1 MGITI
6 RAIPPTTRGWLATAA
21 GAAAV
26 VVALVV
32 LYSAYIPLMND
43 FEVYYYGGSRVLQT
57 GETGVNELYAP
68 RDGLPFTYPPFA
80 ALLFALLATLN
91 IGASGLIFIT
101 TALVGAAVVAAWLT
115 RHYFGLHGWRDA
127 FADWRFR
134 SVALA
139 CTAAILLLGPWRD
152 TFDFGQI
159 NIILMGLILA
169 DFALYGKSRA
179 GELRWPAGLLIG
191 LAAGIKLTPLAF
203 GLYFLVRR
211 DLKALGWMAAGF
223 FGSIAVSWAL
233 IPTASMMFWTRIL
246 PDTGRIGGPAYV
258 DNLSLKGLLLHLGLP
273 DSSVTS
279 MVWLVLSLALAT
291 VAALVIKWAVDAE
304 ENFVAVSA
312 TALLM
317 LLISPVS
324 WSHHWVW
331 MAVALPCMGF
341 AIHRVP
347 SRNGRMRLAGWIIVA
362 ASVVAFYLTPKYLAV
377 MAGAQ
382 EWGKDPQTQWQ
393 LTVSSLGVV
402 CGMAMLVYW
411 ALAYRPS
418 RAPLRPLRVA
428 SAFRDPAARG
438 SDSLDPAASQGLRS
452 GRL

>member
-1 MGITI
+1 VTTSL
-6 RAIPPTTRGWLATAA
+6 RAVSPTTRSWLATAA

-26 VVALVV
+26 VAALVV

-43 FEVYYYGGSRVLQT
+43 FEVYYYGGSRVLET
-57 GETGVNELYAP
+57 GESGVNELYAP

-80 ALLFALLATLN
+80 ALLFALLATLS
-91 IGASGLIFIT
+91 IGASSLIFIT
-101 TALVGAAVVAAWLT
+101 TALAGAAVVSAWLA
-115 RHYFGLHGWRDA
+115 RHYFGLRRWKDA

-134 SVALA
+134 AVALA
-139 CTAAILLLGPWRD
+139 GTAAILLLGPWRD

-211 DLKALGWMAAGF
+211 DFKALGWMAAGF
-223 FGSIAVSWAL
+223 FGSIAMSWAVL
-233 IPTASMMFWTRIL
+233 PHASLTFWTKIL
-246 PDTGRIGGPAYV
+246 PDTGRIGGPGYV
-258 DNLSLKGLLLHLGLP
+258 DNLSVKGLLLHLGLP
-273 DSSVTS
+273 DSGVTS
-279 MVWLVLSLALAT
+279 AVWLVLSLALVA
-291 VAALVIKWAVDAE
+291 VAALVIKWAVDAD

-312 TALLM
+312 TAVLM

-331 MAVALPCMGF
+331 MAVALPSMAF
-341 AIHRVP
+341 ALHRIP
-347 SRNGRMRLAGWIIVA
+347 SRDGRMRLAGWIIVA
-362 ASVVAFYLTPKYLAV
+362 ASAVAFYLTPKYLAV
-377 MAGAQ
+377 MAGAN

-402 CGMAMLVYW
+402 CGIAMLAYW
-411 ALAYRPS
+411 ALAYRPT
-418 RAPLRPLRVA
+418 RATLR
-428 SAFRDPAARG
+428 
-438 SDSLDPAASQGLRS
+438 
-452 GRL
+452 

>member
-1 MGITI
+1 MTISI
-6 RAIPPTTRGWLATAA
+6 RAISPTTRGWLATAA

-68 RDGLPFTYPPFA
+68 RNGLPFTYPPFA
-80 ALLFALLATLN
+80 ALLFALLATLS
-91 IGASGLIFIT
+91 IGASSLIFIT
-101 TALVGAAVVAAWLT
+101 TSLAGAAVVSAWLA
-115 RHYFGLHGWRDA
+115 RHYFGLRRWKDA

-134 SVALA
+134 AVALA
-139 CTAAILLLGPWRD
+139 GTAAILLLGPWRD

-211 DLKALGWMAAGF
+211 DFKALGWMAAGF
-223 FGSIAVSWAL
+223 VGSIAMSWAVL
-233 IPTASMMFWTRIL
+233 PQASLTFWTKIL
-246 PDTGRIGGPAYV
+246 PDTGRIGGPGYV
-258 DNLSLKGLLLHLGLP
+258 DNLSVKGLLLHLGMP
-273 DSSVTS
+273 DSGVTS
-279 MVWLVLSLALAT
+279 VVWLVISLALVA
-291 VAALVIKWAVDAE
+291 VAALVIKWAVAAD

-331 MAVALPCMGF
+331 MAVALPSMAF
-341 AIHRVP
+341 ALHRVP
-347 SRNGRMRLAGWIIVA
+347 SPDGRMRLAGWAIVA
-362 ASVVAFYLTPKYLAV
+362 ASAVAFYLTPKYLAV
-377 MAGAQ
+377 TAGAH

-393 LTVSSLGVV
+393 LTASSLGVV
-402 CGMAMLVYW
+402 CGIAMLAYW

-418 RAPLRPLRVA
+418 RATLR
-428 SAFRDPAARG
+428 
-438 SDSLDPAASQGLRS
+438 
-452 GRL
+452 

>member
-1 MGITI
+1 MTITA
-6 RAIPPTTRGWLATAA
+6 RAKASTTLGWLATAA
-21 GAAAV
+21 GAIAV

-43 FEVYYYGGSRVLQT
+43 FEVYFYGGSRVLQT

-80 ALLFALLATLN
+80 ALLFAALASL
-91 IGASGLIFIT
+91 GQSAASLVFIT
-101 TALVGAAVVAAWLT
+101 TALLGAVIVSAWLA
-115 RHYFGLHGWRDA
+115 RHYFRLGRWRDA
-127 FADWRFR
+127 AADWRFR

-139 CTAAILLLGPWRD
+139 GTAAILLLGPWRD

-169 DFALYGKSRA
+169 DFALHGKVGA
-179 GELRWPAGLLIG
+179 GQIRWPAGLLIG
-191 LAAGIKLTPLAF
+191 IAAGIKLTPLAF

-211 DLKALGWMAAGF
+211 DFKALGWMAAGF
-223 FGSIAVSWAL
+223 FGSIALAWAL
-233 IPTASMMFWTRIL
+233 LPTASVTFWTRIL
-246 PDTGRIGGPAYV
+246 PDTGRIGGPAYM
-258 DNLSLKGLLLHLGLP
+258 DNLSVKGLLLHLGLP
-273 DSSVTS
+273 DSGPTSVL
-279 MVWLVLSLALAT
+279 WLLISLALAA
-291 VAALVIKWAVDAE
+291 VAALVIKWAVDAD

-347 SRNGRMRLAGWIIVA
+347 SRDGKMRLAGWIIVA
-362 ASVVAFYLTPKYLAV
+362 ATATAFYLTPKYLSV
-377 MAGAQ
+377 MAGAH

-393 LTVSSLGVV
+393 LIVASLGVV

-418 RAPLRPLRVA
+418 RISLRQLR
-428 SAFRDPAARG
+428 
-438 SDSLDPAASQGLRS
+438 
-452 GRL
+452 

>member
-1 MGITI
+1 MTTTLS
-6 RAIPPTTRGWLATAA
+6 AISPTTRGRLATAA

-43 FEVYYYGGSRVLQT
+43 FEVYYYGGTRVLQT

-80 ALLFALLATLN
+80 ALLFALLATLSA
-91 IGASGLIFIT
+91 GASGLIFIT
-101 TALVGAAVVAAWLT
+101 TALVGAAVVSAWLV
-115 RHYFGLHGWRDA
+115 RHYFGFRGWREA

-134 SVALA
+134 TLALA
-139 CTAAILLLGPWRD
+139 STAAILLLGPWRD

-179 GELRWPAGLLIG
+179 GEIRWPAGLLIG

-211 DLKALGWMAAGF
+211 DFKALGWMAAGF
-223 FGSIAVSWAL
+223 FGSIALSWAVL
-233 IPTASMMFWTRIL
+233 PTASATFWTKIL

-258 DNLSLKGLLLHLGLP
+258 DNLSVKGLLLHLGLP
-273 DSSVTS
+273 DSGLTSV
-279 MVWLVLSLALAT
+279 VWLVLALALAA
-291 VAALVIKWAVDAE
+291 VAALVIKWAVEAD

-312 TALLM
+312 TAVLM
-317 LLISPVS
+317 LLVSPVS

-331 MAVALPCMGF
+331 MAVALPSMAF
-341 AIHRVP
+341 ALHRVP
-347 SRNGRMRLAGWIIVA
+347 SRNGKMRLAGWIIVA
-362 ASVVAFYLTPKYLAV
+362 ASAVAFYLTPKYLAV
-377 MAGAQ
+377 MAGAN

-402 CGMAMLVYW
+402 CGIAMLAYW

-418 RAPLRPLRVA
+418 RAAAGTVA
-428 SAFRDPAARG
+428 AA
-438 SDSLDPAASQGLRS
+438 AAVGAAAKS
-452 GRL
+452 

>member
-1 MGITI
+1 VSTSL
-6 RAIPPTTRGWLATAA
+6 RATSATTRGWIATAA

-32 LYSAYIPLMND
+32 LYSAYLPLMND

-80 ALLFALLATLN
+80 ALLFALLATLS
-91 IGASGLIFIT
+91 ISASSLVFIT
-101 TALVGAAVVAAWLT
+101 TALAGAAVVSAWLA
-115 RHYFGLHGWRDA
+115 RHYFGIRGWKDA

-134 SVALA
+134 AVALA
-139 CTAAILLLGPWRD
+139 GTAAILLLGPWRD

-179 GELRWPAGLLIG
+179 GEMRWPAGLLIG

-211 DLKALGWMAAGF
+211 DFKALGWMAAGF
-223 FGSIAVSWAL
+223 FGSIALSWAL
-233 IPTASMMFWTRIL
+233 LPQASVTFWTRIL
-246 PDTGRIGGPAYV
+246 PDTGRIGGPGYV
-258 DNLSLKGLLLHLGLP
+258 DNLSVKGLLIHLGLP
-273 DSSVTS
+273 DSGFTS
-279 MVWLVLSLALAT
+279 AVWLVISLAL
-291 VAALVIKWAVDAE
+291 VAVGALVIKWAVDAD

-331 MAVALPCMGF
+331 MAVALPSMAF
-341 AIHRVP
+341 ALHRVP
-347 SRNGRMRLAGWIIVA
+347 SRDGRMRLAGWIIVA

-377 MAGAQ
+377 MAGAE

-402 CGMAMLVYW
+402 CGIAMLAYW

-418 RAPLRPLRVA
+418 RAALR
-428 SAFRDPAARG
+428 
-438 SDSLDPAASQGLRS
+438 
-452 GRL
+452 

>member
-1 MGITI
+1 VTTSL
-6 RAIPPTTRGWLATAA
+6 RAVSPTTRSWLATAA

-43 FEVYYYGGSRVLQT
+43 FEVYYYGGSRVLET
-57 GETGVNELYAP
+57 GESGVNELYAP

-80 ALLFALLATLN
+80 ALLFALLATLS
-91 IGASGLIFIT
+91 IGASSLIFIT
-101 TALVGAAVVAAWLT
+101 TALAGAAVVSAWLA
-115 RHYFGLHGWRDA
+115 RHYFGLRRWKDA

-134 SVALA
+134 AVALA
-139 CTAAILLLGPWRD
+139 GTAAILLLGPWRD

-211 DLKALGWMAAGF
+211 DFKALGWMAAGF
-223 FGSIAVSWAL
+223 FGSIAVSWAVL
-233 IPTASMMFWTRIL
+233 PHASLTFWTKIL
-246 PDTGRIGGPAYV
+246 PDTGRIGGPGYV
-258 DNLSLKGLLLHLGLP
+258 DNLSVKGLLLHLGLP
-273 DSSVTS
+273 DSGVTNA
-279 MVWLVLSLALAT
+279 VWLVLSLALVA
-291 VAALVIKWAVDAE
+291 VAALVIKWAVDAD

-312 TALLM
+312 TAVLM

-331 MAVALPCMGF
+331 MAVALPSMAF
-341 AIHRVP
+341 ALHRIP
-347 SRNGRMRLAGWIIVA
+347 SRDGRMRLAGWIIVA
-362 ASVVAFYLTPKYLAV
+362 ASAVAFYLTPKYLAV
-377 MAGAQ
+377 MAGAN

-402 CGMAMLVYW
+402 CGIAMLAYW
-411 ALAYRPS
+411 ALAYRPT
-418 RAPLRPLRVA
+418 RATLR
-428 SAFRDPAARG
+428 
-438 SDSLDPAASQGLRS
+438 
-452 GRL
+452 